1 MLLLLP
7 LRLLH
12 GCFGRFRAKQV
23 CDGQHPDEDD
33 AEGHEE
39 RREVAVARHL
49 HQRGARGSARR
60 RLSLAF
66 AGPTRVALQLAIS
79 GAGER
84 PQPCA
89 SEHNY
94 ESYGDSVVLRDSV
107 LQPRRAAIGRQ
118 ADLRRR
124 PHTKVASVFEPR
136 IWSSGGSGALTRC
149 PREAGR
155 RFEAIRQRAGL
166 REIGRPAPVRS
177 QGARGSLSVPELP
190 LGTSFPRQS
199 QGTLPRIPS
208 RTVGHT
214 PDQVLLPKAQQ
225 HAAVDRATPKN
236 GSKSPTQ

>member
-1 MLLLLP
+1 MLDADALAP
-7 LRLLH
+7 NVEGMDAVLH
-12 GCFGRFRAKQV
+12 LAAIPSPGRAPNAEIFQINTASTFNVFDACAHYGVNRVVCASSINAVGYFFGAVPFEIDYIPA
-23 CDGQHPDEDD
+23 DEDHPK
-33 AEGHEE
+33 GYQE

-107 LQPRRAAIGRQ
+107 LQLRRAAIGRQ

-136 IWSSGGSGALTRC
+136 IWSSDGSG
-149 PREAGR
+149 
-155 RFEAIRQRAGL
+155 GL
-166 REIGRPAPVRS
+166 DEVSVRS
-177 QGARGSLSVPELP
+177 RKV
-190 LGTSFPRQS
+190 
-199 QGTLPRIPS
+199 I
-208 RTVGHT
+208 
-214 PDQVLLPKAQQ
+214 
-225 HAAVDRATPKN
+225 
-236 GSKSPTQ
+236 

>member
-7 LRLLH
+7 LRLLDR
-12 GCFGRFRAKQV
+12 CFGRFRAKQV
-23 CDGQHPDEDD
+23 RDREHPDEDHPK
-33 AEGHEE
+33 GYQE

-107 LQPRRAAIGRQ
+107 LQMRRAAIRRQ

-225 HAAVDRATPKN
+225 HATVDRATPKN
-236 GSKSPTQ
+236 GGQGPTK

>member
-1 MLLLLP
+1 MP
-7 LRLLH
+7 
-12 GCFGRFRAKQV
+12 A
-23 CDGQHPDEDD
+23 PT
-33 AEGHEE
+33 
-39 RREVAVARHL
+39 
-49 HQRGARGSARR
+49 RGSPRR
-60 RLSLAF
+60 RRSHAF
-66 AGPTRVALQLAIS
+66 AGPTRVALLLAIS

-107 LQPRRAAIGRQ
+107 LQLRRAAIGRQ

-136 IWSSGGSGALTRC
+136 IWSSDGSGALTRC

-166 REIGRPAPVRS
+166 REIGCPAPVRS
-177 QGARGSLSVPELP
+177 QGARGTLSVSELP
-190 LGTSFPRQS
+190 LGTSSPRQP
-199 QGTLPRIPS
+199 QGDAASSIPS
-208 RTVGHT
+208 PTVGHT